1 MLAMKNLSI
10 YILQYYMLLCQGE
23 LLSSVQPVYA
33 ASSQA
38 LCLAWHP
45 VRKTLVVGWETGQLK
60 LWNGER
66 DFLSMVSPHSTPILV
81 LKWSRMGGR
90 LISID
95 AVRRL

>member
-1 MLAMKNLSI
+1 M
-10 YILQYYMLLCQGE
+10 
-23 LLSSVQPVYA
+23 YA

-66 DFLSMVSPHSTPILV
+66 DFLSMTSPHSTPILV

-95 AVRRL
+95 AVRSLTQDLHRCLW